1 MSSSALAGAGF
12 EDQVVAFFGPEV
24 LLALLVRPGSGPA
37 DGFEVVQDALLP
49 VLEAL
54 AVHELAG
61 GTVVIV
67 ADHADT
73 VTEVLRIDGPEV

>member
-12 EDQVVAFFGPEV
+12 EDQVVAFLGPEV

-61 GTVVIV
+61 GAVVIV